1 MPGVSFSGVSYIEEL
16 REVLGAR
23 PLVMVGAGVLAVG
36 SDDEL
41 LLILRTDNGLW
52 GLPGGALEPGESL
65 EAAARRELAE
75 ETGLRA
81 GELEMITV
89 LSGPELFYRYPNGDE
104 VHNVIAVYTAAQVIG
119 TPRPCN
125 TETSAVRRFPLS
137 DLPENIDPID
147 RQVID
152 HYLAH
157 RTQSPAS

>member
-1 MPGVSFSGVSYIEEL
+1 MVS
-16 REVLGAR
+16 
-23 PLVMVGAGVLAVG
+23 AGVLAVG

-52 GLPGGALEPGESL
+52 GLPGGALEPVESL

-89 LSGPELFYRYPNGDE
+89 LSGPEFFYRYPNGDE
-104 VHNVIAVYTAAQVIG
+104 VHNVIAVYTAAQVTG

-125 TETSAVRRFPLS
+125 AETSEVRRFPLS
-137 DLPENIDPID
+137 DLAENILAID
-147 RQVID
+147 RQASNTTLPTGND
-152 HYLAH
+152 LR
-157 RTQSPAS
+157 RTDDASSSRSGVLEPGRVLWCIG